1 MKLRIFSALAV
12 IVLAA
17 ASLFA
22 QDGRTKVNFSNHTGD
37 SVRFMLNGN
46 PACTGDVIPNGFCTE
61 PVNPGTYTASATNG
75 RETTG
80 GQTFSIEYGG
90 TYTYTVYV
98 QESAAPVLPGLVLV
112 SDLDYHKGFTVNAP
126 VDLTAGAPL
135 QGTTDQGKPW
145 TGTQYAATLPNGD
158 AYMVQVAE
166 YGFALSTDDLDRGTN
181 GFAGAVKGT
190 VTSRDRVTVSGFPAE
205 TSVIEAT
212 VDGTAYRFGL
222 LLTIRGNT
230 AYLFVFGTDLAAPGT
245 NMDDVKTFFTSA
257 RLN

>member
-1 MKLRIFSALAV
+1 MKKVLFALLF
-12 IVLAA
+12 LA
-17 ASLFA
+17 STLGFA
-22 QDGRTKVNFSNHTGD
+22 QDGRTKVNFVNQTNS
-37 SVRFMLNGN
+37 SLRFMLNGN
-46 PACTGDVIPNGFCTE
+46 PACTGPVIPNGFCTE
-61 PVNPGTYTASATNG
+61 PVNPGAYTASATDG
-75 RETTG
+75 RQTTS
-80 GQTFSIEYGG
+80 GQSFDIAYGE
-90 TYTYTVYV
+90 TYTYTVHV
-98 QESAAPVLPGLVLV
+98 EESAAPVPPGLILV

-158 AYMVQVAE
+158 AYMVEVAE

-181 GFAGAVKGT
+181 GFAGAVKGL
-190 VTSRDRVTVSGFPAE
+190 VVSRDRVTVSGYPAE
-205 TSVIEAT
+205 ASDIEAT
-212 VDGTAYRFGL
+212 IDGKAYHFGL

-230 AYLFVFGTDLAAPGT
+230 AYMFVFGTDLAAPGT

>member
-22 QDGRTKVNFSNHTGD
+22 QDGRTKVNFVNQTNS
-37 SVRFMLNGN
+37 SLRFMLNGN

-61 PVNPGTYTASATNG
+61 PVNPGAYTASATNG
-75 RETTG
+75 QQTTS
-80 GQTFSIEYGG
+80 GQSFDIAYGE
-90 TYTYTVYV
+90 TYTYTVSV
-98 QESAAPVLPGLVLV
+98 QESAAPVPPGLILV

-126 VDLTAGAPL
+126 VDLKAGVPN

-145 TGTQYAATLPNGD
+145 TGTMYTAELPNGD
-158 AYMVQVAE
+158 AYFVEVAE
-166 YGFALSTDDLDRGTN
+166 YGFALGNDDLDRITD
-181 GFAGAVKGT
+181 GFAKGVKGT
-190 VTSRDRVTVSGFPAE
+190 VTSRDRVTVSGSPAE

-212 VDGTAYRFGL
+212 VDGKALRFGL
-222 LLTIRGNT
+222 LIAIRGNN
-230 AYLFVFGTDLAAPGT
+230 AYMFVFGTDLAAPGT

>member
-1 MKLRIFSALAV
+1 MKKFLITLMFLAST
-12 IVLAA
+12 LM
-17 ASLFA
+17 FA
-22 QDGRTKVNFSNHTGD
+22 QDGRTKVNFINKTND
-37 SVRFMLNGN
+37 SLRFMLNGN

-212 VDGTAYRFGL
+212 VDGKAYRFGL

-230 AYLFVFGTDLAAPGT
+230 AYMFVFGTDLAAPGT

>member
-98 QESAAPVLPGLVLV
+98 QESAAPIPPGLILV

-126 VDLTAGAPL
+126 VDLTAGAPT

-145 TGTQYAATLPNGD
+145 TGTMYTAELPNGD
-158 AYMVQVAE
+158 AYLVEVAE
-166 YGFALSTDDLDRGTN
+166 YGFALDNDDLDRGTN
-181 GFAGAVKGT
+181 GFAKGVKGT
-190 VTSRDRVTVSGFPAE
+190 VTSRGRQTVSGFPAE

-212 VDGTAYRFGL
+212 IDGKAYRFGL

-230 AYLFVFGTDLAAPGT
+230 AYMFVFGTDLAAPGT

>member
-126 VDLTAGAPL
+126 VDLKAGVPN

-145 TGTQYAATLPNGD
+145 TGTMYTAELPNGD
-158 AYMVQVAE
+158 AYFVEVAE
-166 YGFALSTDDLDRGTN
+166 YGFALDNDDLDRGTN
-181 GFAGAVKGT
+181 GFAGGVKGT
-190 VTSRDRVTVSGFPAE
+190 VTSRSRQTVSGFPAE

-212 VDGTAYRFGL
+212 VDGKSLRFGL
-222 LLTIRGNT
+222 LIAIRGNT
-230 AYLFVFGTDLAAPGT
+230 AYMFVFGTDLAAPGT

>member
-98 QESAAPVLPGLVLV
+98 QESAAPVPPGLILV

-126 VDLTAGAPL
+126 VDLKAGAPI
-135 QGTTDQGKPW
+135 QGT
-145 TGTQYAATLPNGD
+145 
-158 AYMVQVAE
+158 
-166 YGFALSTDDLDRGTN
+166 
-181 GFAGAVKGT
+181 
-190 VTSRDRVTVSGFPAE
+190 TSRDRVTVSGFPAE

-212 VDGTAYRFGL
+212 VDGKSLRFGL
-222 LLTIRGNT
+222 LIAIRGNT
-230 AYLFVFGTDLAAPGT
+230 AYMFVFGTDLAAPGT